1 MGTRPCPGSWGCWE
15 PWQLWLLGM
24 PLVGLL
30 ASLQLQTL
38 SWSSATWGTLP
49 HGRNPRHW
57 SYREAR
63 EMHVGNSQQ
72 SKLMIR
78 FPPLSFR
85 EGKRETSFPPK
96 KSPKEL
102 CKMEGSPPQ
111 MDIGPTENPEY

>member
-85 EGKRETSFPPK
+85 ERKRETSFPPK
-96 KSPKEL
+96 
-102 CKMEGSPPQ
+102 
-111 MDIGPTENPEY
+111 